1 MSDRRCPTVV
11 GGLRWGRM
19 LSTVMVA
26 GFVAVF
32 GAASLHAQAT
42 PRVAGRVTLTRI
54 GPGNLCA
61 QEEVEGAR
69 LAQLPEGFALLR
81 MRSELDAAS
90 RLETVRPVTAAHT
103 RQLARV
109 RREVDSLA
117 EVLEALVLAAPRR
130 EIARSEFEARRTMTA
145 RVRQLAPQVDA
156 VVESALL
163 RVAGTP
169 SAAPGGYLG
178 VTMSSV
184 PLRTSLQ
191 SGYIVSY
198 CDYPVVEAVDPGSP
212 AERGGLVA
220 GDTILAFNGRDVR
233 SGMVDYTALL
243 EPNAALRVRV
253 RRDGRTRD
261 ATVRVEARP
270 TPVPVRVYA
279 RTLVG
284 QATPMPDGVTT
295 VRAPQSPE
303 PPRAL
308 EPLRGGAVRGSV
320 VGVATVAPE
329 PPGFPGGNV
338 FVFERAETLART
350 EAVRTEAVRATA
362 PAVMSAIFANADDA
376 MLGGAQLKTLSD
388 ELRAALSLPAGVL
401 VLQVLRGTPAGEGG
415 MREGDVIVSVNGT
428 AVRRVDDVRGA
439 FVQAQVRRAL
449 EFRVVRNDAAER
461 TVTMKW

>member
-1 MSDRRCPTVV
+1 MRAPAVQPWAVAIAAALAYTV
-11 GGLRWGRM
+11 
-19 LSTVMVA
+19 
-26 GFVAVF
+26 
-32 GAASLHAQAT
+32 GASSVHAQPS
-42 PRVAGRVTLTRI
+42 PRVDGRVTLTRI

-81 MRSELDAAS
+81 MRSELDAAA
-90 RLETVRPVTAAHT
+90 RLETVRPVTAIQT

-117 EVLEALVLAAPRR
+117 ELLEALVLAAPRR
-130 EIARSEFEARRTMTA
+130 EIARSEFEARRSMTA

-212 AERGGLVA
+212 AERAGLAA

-243 EPNAALRVRV
+243 EPNATLRVRV
-253 RRDGRTRD
+253 RREGRTRE
-261 ATVRVEARP
+261 ASVRVAPRP

-279 RTLVG
+279 RTMVG
-284 QATPMPDGVTT
+284 TATTAPTGVA
-295 VRAPQSPE
+295 VARAPQPPE

-308 EPLRGGAVRGSV
+308 EPLRGGVARSGAVSV
-320 VGVATVAPE
+320 AAAAPE

-338 FVFERAETLART
+338 FVLERAQTAARST
-350 EAVRTEAVRATA
+350 
-362 PAVMSAIFANADDA
+362 PSPVMSAIFANADDA
-376 MLGGAQLKTLSD
+376 LVGGAQLKTLSD

-401 VLQVLRGTPAGEGG
+401 VLQVLRGTPAGDGG
-415 MREGDVIVSVNGT
+415 MREGDVIVSVNG
-428 AVRRVDDVRGA
+428 APVRRVDDVRGA
-439 FVQAQVRRAL
+439 FVQARERRAL

-461 TVTMKW
+461 TVMMRW